1 MRNVLIMKSL
11 RFTIREKLL
20 LLSIAVLGIP
30 YVGFEYLRELER
42 YLRDAL
48 EVSLMDA
55 SWSIAAALR
64 GEGSLFPRRAD
75 NESRTL
81 YIHRLNLPIQLDGYT
96 DDWEAYLD
104 WSDVYRDPSKGPL
117 SYRLIVSSYDQ
128 YYYVL
133 IQVQDDSI
141 VYQQAA
147 NPSAIDND
155 HVVLVMS
162 DAGGHLDRYYF
173 SPAAPG
179 PLRPFRFREQLDAND
194 FSYRTPDYAANING
208 QFQPSAEG
216 YNLEI
221 AIPRNMAGS
230 YLGFVVYDVDDPRQR
245 KVVQSLG
252 TAGADT
258 LDRPGRLTQPSEAI
272 SRIIAGMDSTP
283 GRRVWVLDNQG
294 QVLAN
299 SGSLDTRLSD
309 SSVNFLYRWIL
320 PSVHERFHDDL
331 QGASRLQGKE
341 VQQAL
346 TGRPDSRWRASPDG
360 KAIIV
365 SAATPVMIDERVR
378 GAVVVEET
386 TNNIQLLRR
395 KALAVLFNKTLIIFS
410 LVTMLLLIFAT
421 RLSYRLRRLSRQ
433 VDNSIDEHGR
443 YVSSFNPG
451 SATDEIGDLSRNYAA
466 ILERL
471 KQYHDYLEGMT
482 ARLSHELR
490 TPIAVVQ
497 SSLEHLQTEDAGAV
511 YAERARD
518 GINRLNLIVSRLS
531 EAVRLEQS
539 LQSATKQSVDCR
551 QLLTN
556 CIEGYRL
563 AFPGREIHLQL
574 ADQPCLRE
582 VAPDLIVQMM
592 DKLINNAMDFSVVDR
607 AVEIK
612 LEVTGSSWCIHVV
625 NYGSTL
631 PEQMSG
637 QIFNSM
643 VSVRSKKDGREPH
656 LGLGLYL
663 VRLIAEFHG
672 ARVLARNLELEPGVE
687 IVIQFSS

>member
-1 MRNVLIMKSL
+1 MKSL

-55 SWSIAAALR
+55 SWSISAALR
-64 GEGSLFPRRAD
+64 GEGRLFPERPD
-75 NESRTL
+75 NETRTL
-81 YIHRLNLPIQLDGYT
+81 YIHKLNLPIQVDGYT

-104 WSDVYRDPSKGPL
+104 WSDVYRDPSRGPL
-117 SYRLIVSSYDQ
+117 SYRLIVSSYGP

-133 IQVQDDSI
+133 IQVHDDKI
-141 VYQQAA
+141 IYQQAA
-147 NPSAIDND
+147 KPTAIDND
-155 HVVLVMS
+155 NVILVMS
-162 DAGGHLDRYYF
+162 DPSGHLDKYYF

-179 PLRPFRFREQLDAND
+179 SLRPFRFRNQIDAND
-194 FSYRTPDYAANING
+194 FSYQTADYIANING

-221 AIPRNMAGS
+221 AIPRNMAGD
-230 YLGFVVYDVDDPRQR
+230 YLGFVVNDVDDPQR
-245 KVVQSLG
+245 RNVVQSLG
-252 TAGADT
+252 TAGDRT
-258 LDRPGRLTQPSEAI
+258 LQRPGRLMQPSVAI
-272 SRIIAGMDSTP
+272 TRIIQGMDSSP
-283 GRRVWVLDNQG
+283 GRRVWVLDKQG
-294 QVLAN
+294 EVLA
-299 SGSLDTRLSD
+299 STGSLDTHMQD
-309 SSVNFLYRWIL
+309 SGVNFLYRLIL

-331 QGASRLQGKE
+331 KGASRLQGKE
-341 VQQAL
+341 VLRAL
-346 TGRPDSRWRASPDG
+346 SGTPGSRWRASPDG

-365 SAATPVMIDERVR
+365 SAATPVMIDGRIR
-378 GAVVVEET
+378 GVVVVEET

-395 KALAVLFNKTLIIFS
+395 KAMATLFNKTFIIFS
-410 LVTMLLLIFAT
+410 LVTILLFIFAT
-421 RLSYRLRRLSRQ
+421 RLSYRLRKLSRQ
-433 VDNSIDEHGR
+433 VDTSIDDHGR
-443 YVSSFNPG
+443 YVGTFNPG
-451 SATDEIGDLSRNYAA
+451 NATDEIGELSRNYASM
-466 ILERL
+466 LERL
-471 KQYHDYLEGMT
+471 KQYHDYLEGMA

-497 SSLEHLQTEDAGAV
+497 SSLEHLQSPGGETPPGV

-531 EAVRLEQS
+531 EAVRLEQAF
-539 LQSATKQSVDCR
+539 QTAQKESVDCR
-551 QLLTN
+551 QLLLN

-563 AFPGREIHLQL
+563 AFPDQEIRQFLPG
-574 ADQPCLRE
+574 QPCVHN

-592 DKLINNAMDFSVVDR
+592 DKLVNNAVDFSALNRPVD
-607 AVEIK
+607 IK
-612 LEVTGSSWCIHVV
+612 LTEAGNAWVIHVV

-643 VSVRSKKDGREPH
+643 VSVRSKKDGRGPH

-663 VRLIAEFHG
+663 VKLITEFHG
-672 ARVLARNLELEPGVE
+672 AQVQARNLVNEPGVE
-687 IVIQFSS
+687 FVIQFKE